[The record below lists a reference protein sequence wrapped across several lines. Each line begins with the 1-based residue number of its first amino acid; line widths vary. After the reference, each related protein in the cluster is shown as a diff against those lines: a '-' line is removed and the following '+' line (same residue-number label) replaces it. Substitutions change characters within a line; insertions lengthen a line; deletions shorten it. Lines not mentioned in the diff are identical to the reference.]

1 MFDVGGGELILI
13 LLAVLLL
20 FGPKKIPEV
29 AQMVGKGIRQ
39 FRKAQEDLTQQI
51 RDISAET
58 ATIVEDRPRPVVKP
72 VPESAPRIP
81 TAPSE
86 MPPPTDEP
94 FTSDHELIV
103 PPRITAA
110 EDPSTEPNA

>member
-1 MFDVGGGELILI
+1 MFDVGGGELLLI
-13 LLAVLLL
+13 MLAVLLL

-58 ATIVEDRPRPVVKP
+58 ASIVDDRPRPVITP
-72 VPESAPRIP
+72 IPESAPRMP
-81 TAPSE
+81 VTSADV
-86 MPPPTDEP
+86 PPPTDEQG
-94 FTSDHELIV
+94 TTDTEQ
-103 PPRITAA
+103 
-110 EDPSTEPNA
+110 TEPTA

>member
-1 MFDVGGGELILI
+1 MFDVGGGELLLI

-58 ATIVEDRPRPVVKP
+58 ASIVEEPVRVKP
-72 VPESAPRIP
+72 ELRSEERRKES
-81 TAPSE
+81 
-86 MPPPTDEP
+86 DELQV
-94 FTSDHELIV
+94 TSDE
-103 PPRITAA
+103 
-110 EDPSTEPNA
+110 

>member
-51 RDISAET
+51 RDISAES
-58 ATIVEDRPRPVVKP
+58 ASIVEDRPRPVVTP
-72 VPESAPRIP
+72 VPESAPRIASTPAADSDPTTEP
-81 TAPSE
+81 TA
-86 MPPPTDEP
+86 
-94 FTSDHELIV
+94 
-103 PPRITAA
+103 
-110 EDPSTEPNA
+110 

>member
-1 MFDVGGGELILI
+1 VFDVGGGELLLI

-58 ATIVEDRPRPVVKP
+58 ASIVEDRPRPTVTP
-72 VPESAPRIP
+72 VPESAPRITP
-81 TAPSE
+81 APAPADDS
-86 MPPPTDEP
+86 
-94 FTSDHELIV
+94 
-103 PPRITAA
+103 
-110 EDPSTEPNA
+110 DPSTEQTP